1 MWSGFSWALGALDNA
16 YALTHL
22 RSQRPRFFA
31 DGWGDIKAA
40 EAAQVEAFKRE
51 PVELPQMQWGEP
63 KGNVCAATFRSPQAG
78 RLPEE
83 VGDASFFFVSPEE
96 SSIRPWDASTEASSA
111 PSAIVV
117 LLPAT
122 GEQGRGGRVALAQE
136 LAKSG
141 MCSLVPTAPFYG
153 GRKPKNQEMHY
164 VRSVGMYLEQSTAI
178 VEEAAVAIRWC
189 VRCWP
194 GVPICV
200 SGFSWG
206 GAMTCLTAILASI
219 WEPSAE
225 ILAVPYAGSATP
237 AVLVDGLLQDDIQW
251 SSLAKEEEPF
261 EETRARLQEVLLR
274 THLSKILVPLEDKAK
289 IAGLRAVSFE
299 NDGFVKPE
307 YGEELFTLTRK
318 CCKPGAQQELVW
330 QPGGHAYA
338 FLARKRLQVAAIQ
351 QACGELGTVNS

>member
-1 MWSGFSWALGALDNA
+1 MGSGFSLALGALDNA
-16 YALTHL
+16 YTLTHL

-31 DGWGDIKAA
+31 DGWGDINAA
-40 EAAQVEAFKRE
+40 EAAQVKAFQRE
-51 PVELPQMQWGEP
+51 PAEIPQMQWGKP
-63 KGNVCAATFRSPQAG
+63 TGNVCAATFRSPQAE

-83 VGDASFFFVSPEE
+83 VGDVSFFFVSPAE
-96 SSIRPWDASTEASSA
+96 STIRPWEASPEASSA

-122 GEQGRGGRVALAQE
+122 GEQGRGGRVAIAQE

-153 GRKPKNQEMHY
+153 SRKPKNQEMHY

-189 VRCWP
+189 VRCFP

-219 WEPSAE
+219 WEPSAQ

-251 SSLAKEEEPF
+251 SSLAKADEPF
-261 EETRARLQEVLLR
+261 EETRDRLLKVLLQ
-274 THLSKILVPLEDKAK
+274 THLSKILGPLEGKAQ
-289 IAGLRAVSFE
+289 ISGLRAVSFE
-299 NDGFVKPE
+299 NDRFVKPE
-307 YGEELFTLTRK
+307 YGEELFKLTSK
-318 CCKPGAQQELVW
+318 CCKPSAQQALVW
-330 QPGGHAYA
+330 QPGGHVYA
-338 FLARKRLQVAAIQ
+338 FLARKRVQVAAIQ
-351 QACGELGTVNS
+351 HACGELVAVKS